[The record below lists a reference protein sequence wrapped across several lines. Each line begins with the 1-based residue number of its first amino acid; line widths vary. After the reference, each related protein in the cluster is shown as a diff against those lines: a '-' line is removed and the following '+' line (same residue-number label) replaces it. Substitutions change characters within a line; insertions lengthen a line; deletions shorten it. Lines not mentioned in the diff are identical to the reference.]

1 MSAPNNTTKPHF
13 LMTACALAA
22 CIATGGP
29 AQAQAQEEEATLG
42 AVVVSG
48 KRAARVSKGAT
59 GLPMEVKETP
69 QSISSIDREEMVD
82 FGLTGSNEALGL
94 ATGINVEQYETN
106 RATFNARGFE
116 IQLTQVDGL
125 GMTNSWGTVVGRE
138 DTFLFERIELI
149 RGANGLLTG
158 VGNASGTI
166 NYVRKRPTNKNG
178 GVFGISGG
186 SWGFKRATLDYNKV
200 LTEDGA
206 WAGRLVVAHEDKN
219 SYVRDLKNQR
229 TSIYG
234 VVDGQ
239 IGDVGVLTMGVTTV
253 DARQDAPMW
262 GSLTLRRSD
271 GTQADFDAGA
281 STSAKWAYWDTKS
294 YNAFAEYTHRL
305 NADWEAKATYNYRHA
320 NEATRLL
327 YAYSTTGVLNPDNT
341 GLVGWPYRSL
351 GSSDNHVLD
360 VNLSGQFSAFGREHS
375 LLVGLS
381 QSRQKTSTD
390 TYTALTH
397 MLDPLPAFPYGG
409 DAYAEPDWG
418 PRKHDRS
425 GEQTLTRLYAAS
437 HLALTDSL
445 KGVLGVNAVRL
456 ERSGSTVYGNAA
468 TSTNYP
474 DTRKVSPYVGLTYA
488 FTPDVLGYVSYSD
501 IFQNQDQM
509 DRNGEYLAPM
519 KGVNTEAGVKAEWLK
534 RSLLTTFA
542 LFSAK
547 QEGLATFG
555 GTISGGSLD
564 GQYWYEPKDVK
575 SKGFEIEAT
584 GRLSKDAKVTLGYT
598 RLILTGP
605 DGNDIYEWV
614 PRNTLNFRFDSRVP
628 GLPALRLGA
637 GGKWQSQVS
646 KAGAAQQ
653 GGYLVANAFAA
664 YELSAAA
671 TLRLNVNN
679 VFDKKYIGSLA
690 YGALYGA
697 PRNVMLSLDYK
708 L

>member
-1 MSAPNNTTKPHF
+1 MKQHF
-13 LMTACALAA
+13 LLTACALAA
-22 CIATGGP
+22 SIALGDRAH
-29 AQAQAQEEEATLG
+29 AQQEEATLG
-42 AVVVSG
+42 AIVVSG

-69 QSISSIDREEMVD
+69 QSISSIDREELID
-82 FGLTGSNEALGL
+82 YGLTGSNEALGL

-125 GMTNSWGTVVGRE
+125 GMTNAWGTVVGRE
-138 DTFLFERIELI
+138 DTFLFDRIEVI

-158 VGNASGTI
+158 VGNSSGTI
-166 NYVRKRPTNKNG
+166 NYVRKRPTNKDG
-178 GVFGISGG
+178 GVFGVSGG
-186 SWGFKRATLDYNKV
+186 SWGLKRATLDYNKI
-200 LTEDGA
+200 LTEDGT

-219 SYVRDLKNQR
+219 SYLRDLKNQR

-234 VVDGQ
+234 VIDGQ
-239 IGDVGVLTMGVTTV
+239 IGSSGVLTVGLTAV
-253 DARQDAPMW
+253 DAKQDAPMW

-271 GTQADFDAGA
+271 GTQADFDVGS
-281 STSAKWAYWDTKS
+281 STAANWAYWDTKS
-294 YNAFAEYTHRL
+294 HSAFAEYTHRL
-305 NADWEAKATYNYRHA
+305 GPDWEAKATYNYRHG

-327 YAYSTTGVLNPDNT
+327 YAYSPSGVLNPDNT
-341 GLVGWPYRSL
+341 GLVGWPYRSI

-360 VNLSGQFSAFGREHS
+360 LNLSGQFSAFGREHS

-390 TYTALTH
+390 TYAALTH
-397 MLDPLPAFPYGG
+397 MFDPLPAFPYGG
-409 DAYAEPDWG
+409 NAYAEPDWG
-418 PRKHDRS
+418 PRQPSTR

-456 ERSGSTVYGNAA
+456 ERTGASIYGNAA
-468 TSTNYP
+468 TNTDYP
-474 DTRKVSPYVGLTYA
+474 VTEEVSPYVGLTYA

-501 IFQNQDQM
+501 IFQNQDQT
-509 DRNGEYLAPM
+509 DLQGSYLPPV
-519 KGVNTEAGVKAEWLK
+519 KGVNAEAGVKAEWLK

-542 LFSAK
+542 LFTAR
-547 QEGLATFG
+547 QQGLATYG
-555 GTISGGSLD
+555 GVISGGSLD
-564 GQYWYEPKDVK
+564 GNYWYEPKDVK
-575 SKGFEIEAT
+575 SRGFEVEAT
-584 GRLSKDAKVTLGYT
+584 GRLSRDARLTVGYT

-637 GGKWQSQVS
+637 GGKWQSEVH
-646 KAGAAQQ
+646 KAGAARQ

-664 YELSAAA
+664 YELSPAA